1 MTFKVQ
7 GEITVNGAQAKAEVA
22 AVSGE
27 LKKAAT
33 ETTGFAK
40 AGTQAAQA
48 GQALKAAAGG
58 AAGGVSTVAAQ
69 AQQAAANFVR
79 MGDSA
84 KLSAGAVGNLTA
96 QFNDIG
102 MMMAAGQNPL
112 MLAIQQGTQISQVIG
127 PMGAAGAVRAL
138 GSAFLA
144 LLSPVNLVT
153 LGVIAGSAALVNWM
167 TAAED
172 GADRAG
178 AALEDLRAGW
188 AEVSAQLEKL
198 EAFQFPNLDGMKG
211 TAADVRREFETI
223 LTVVN
228 EVAARDL
235 QMMLQDRLG
244 ETTVGLQ
251 DAIRTGL
258 QEADIAGRMGQDA
271 PAFEY
276 QGLDSLYEAQTVLRV
291 IHGIEGDTREE
302 MLLSVQAASE
312 RLMLQGLLT
321 TEVQASLAAIFEE
334 LGGHEAI
341 TAETERRVEAERAAW
356 EYVVAL
362 KEDLFAAA
370 SANLAA
376 VFTDATGPAAQVL
389 GFVNGI
395 IGRMQ
400 VMVQQAQA
408 QARLKEIAFENSPG
422 GQALMKYGGRGTA
435 VDTPVTDGRGFQL
448 VEGQFVDPNAPR
460 ITSGSAGVGGRFGGG
475 GGGAARA
482 EADAVGTLI
491 EKLRA
496 EVEVSR
502 ELDPIAKEMLR
513 YRTQLKDATE
523 EERAAVEAL
532 IAQREREKATM
543 ASMEFVSDAAG
554 NAMIDALMG
563 ASDAGEKLIDTLK
576 RAVLQAVLL
585 GEGPLGGLLGGGIF
599 KGLFGGGGEAA
610 PPGFARGGWTGSGAT
625 TDVAGVVHA
634 EEYVFDAAATR
645 RIGVANLEAL
655 RRAARRGYRSGGFV
669 TDGRPVVRDSG
680 GARSGDEAAR
690 RAVFEINV
698 SGTGNSEIRAGVHE
712 AIRAAF
718 DEYSNRQLPG
728 LVRMIQTDRWGD

>member
-7 GEITVNGAQAKAEVA
+7 GTITVNGAQAKAEVA

-58 AAGGVSTVAAQ
+58 AAGGVSTVAVQ

-153 LGVIAGSAALVNWM
+153 LGVIAGSAALVNWISSTSGAADEVASLEEAM
-167 TAAED
+167 DGLSGSVDRYVAAIDAAGASSDELRQKYGAMAEAAKVALENIAAAEK
-172 GADRAG
+172 ASTLQAM
-178 AALEDLRAGW
+178 ATAIEAIKNNLLETR
-188 AEVSAQLEKL
+188 QY
-198 EAFQFPNLDGMKG
+198 QDGM
-211 TAADVRREFETI
+211 
-223 LTVVN
+223 
-228 EVAARDL
+228 
-235 QMMLQDRLG
+235 LG
-244 ETTVGLQ
+244 GV
-251 DAIRTGL
+251 
-258 QEADIAGRMGQDA
+258 
-271 PAFEY
+271 
-276 QGLDSLYEAQTVLRV
+276 QTVL
-291 IHGIEGDTREE
+291 
-302 MLLSVQAASE
+302 
-312 RLMLQGLLT
+312 
-321 TEVQASLAAIFEE
+321 
-334 LGGHEAI
+334 
-341 TAETERRVEAERAAW
+341 
-356 EYVVAL
+356 AL
-362 KEDLFAAA
+362 KDSYGMTADEVGRVREALTALVGASGLPETAAA
-370 SANLAA
+370 AQDVNDALIAAYGSAEAMPGPLLEVYGQMAAMVEEAALVQGATEAATVSIWDFVAATASGQGGLAGMAAEAGNLAA
-376 VFTDATGPAAQVL
+376 AAANAASNIWSAMKAAADQRI
-389 GFVNGI
+389 N
-395 IGRMQ
+395 
-400 VMVQQAQA
+400 A

-460 ITSGSAGVGGRFGGG
+460 ITSGRAGVGGG

-496 EVEVSR
+496 EVEVAR

-599 KGLFGGGGEAA
+599 KGLFGGGGETA

-698 SGTGNSEIRAGVHE
+698 SGTGNSEIRVAVQE
-712 AIRAAF
+712 ALRVAF

-728 LVRMIQTDRWGD
+728 LVRQVQIDRWGD